1 MNRSQIRRTQDVMS
15 TMHPTPSSNRH
26 SLHLSEPEAIQLGI
40 DAFSAL
46 FALESLRDRF
56 MALTG
61 FDADDLRSSLAS
73 PEGQKAL
80 ATASL
85 DFLAQHEPDLLAI
98 ASELDTS
105 PERLVAAWQCLNAE
119 FDIS

>member
-1 MNRSQIRRTQDVMS
+1 MTP
-15 TMHPTPSSNRH
+15 MHPTRTSDRH
-26 SLHLSEPEAIQLGI
+26 GFHLTEPQAIQVGI

-46 FALESLRDRF
+46 FALEALRDRF
-56 MALTG
+56 LALTG
-61 FDADDLRSSLAS
+61 FDADDLRGSLAS

-119 FDIS
+119 FDIK